1 MKIDINSIP
10 LAIYVHIPWC
20 IEKCPYC
27 DFNSHKLRE
36 DSLPEEEYIARVA
49 ENLSEY
55 APLVKGRKV
64 SSIFFGGG
72 TPSIMSPDGID
83 KILNTINKHY
93 KLEQDTEITCEAN
106 PGTFDQKKFE
116 GFFKI
121 GINRLSVGVQSFN
134 DDMLQ
139 KLGRIHDSQTAKK
152 AIKLAQDV
160 GFTNINLDLMYGLP
174 GQTAIES
181 SQDLLQA
188 LEFNT
193 KHLSWYQL
201 TLEPNTLF
209 YKKPPKLPESEII
222 HDIENA
228 GHKLLRANGM
238 QQYEISAWA
247 KSYQDKCKHNYNI
260 WQFGDYIGVGAG
272 AAGKITLAN
281 NIIRTMQTKHPKQF
295 INGQMK
301 INDKIVAQQDI
312 AFEFMLNHLRLKEPL
327 YFALME
333 NRTGITLADIAPVL
347 DNLPP
352 HSVIYDNNKL
362 ELTAFGFNFY
372 NDIVAAFMLDQ

>member
-1 MKIDINSIP
+1 MKININSIP

-36 DSLPEEEYIARVA
+36 DSLPEEDYIRRVS

-83 KILNTINKHY
+83 KILNIINQHY
-93 KLEQDTEITCEAN
+93 ILEKDAEITCEAN

-121 GINRLSVGVQSFN
+121 GINRLSIGVQSFN
-134 DDMLQ
+134 DNMLQ
-139 KLGRIHDSQTAKK
+139 KLGRIHDSQTATK

-160 GFTNINLDLMYGLP
+160 GFDNINLDLMYGLP

-209 YKKPPKLPESEII
+209 YNKPPKLPESEVI
-222 HDIENA
+222 HDIENS
-228 GHKLLRANGM
+228 GHRLLKSNGI
-238 QQYEISAWA
+238 QQYEISAWS
-247 KSYQDKCKHNYNI
+247 KSCKDKCRHNYNI

-295 INGQMK
+295 ISGKMK
-301 INDKIVAQQDI
+301 INDRVVAQKDI
-312 AFEFMLNHLRLKEPL
+312 TFEFMLNYLRLKQPL
-327 YFALME
+327 YFELMK
-333 NRTGITLADIAPVL
+333 NRTGISLADIIPVL
-347 DNLPP
+347 ESLPP
-352 HSVIYDNNKL
+352 KSIIYDNNKL
-362 ELTAFGFNFY
+362 QLTKFGFNFY
-372 NDIVAAFMLDQ
+372 NDIVAAFMIDQ